1 MAKIGIITYH
11 YVPNYGAAMQ
21 AWALQK
27 HLTNLGH
34 EVFLIDYRPSHLTTG
49 GYFHFPCDRW
59 TLRANLVIAYQKVM
73 GLKQWLKG
81 DGGKRMRFEQFHQEH
96 LNLSDQSYRS
106 NRQLRQNPPQADVYI
121 CGSDQIWNASEQ
133 FGIDSSY
140 FLDFVPEGIP
150 RVSYAASFGR
160 PKVHPRF
167 ESTTA
172 GLIRSMDAISVRE
185 QSGVGIVQEMSARD
199 AEWVP
204 DPTLL
209 VNDGY
214 PEAVFPAD
222 QTGDYIFS
230 YTLRSRELVAD
241 IERQMAGTTKLEVI
255 SPMTLAASGQ
265 GEPGPLE
272 WLGYIKAAKYVI
284 TNSYHG
290 TLFSI
295 IFRKPFVFVGLSGA
309 KAGFNERANSLL
321 SHLGLED
328 RMMNSYDED
337 RLQAIIQGS
346 IDWERVHQQID
357 AWRSV
362 ATGFLETSISRA

>member
-1 MAKIGIITYH
+1 MAKVGIITYH
-11 YVPNYGAAMQ
+11 FVPNYGAAMQ

-27 HLTNLGH
+27 YLTNLGH

-49 GYFHFPCDRW
+49 GYFHFPHDRW
-59 TLRANLVIAYQKVM
+59 TLRADLVIAYQKVM

-81 DGGKRMRFEQFHQEH
+81 DGGKRLRFEQFHQEH
-96 LNLSDQSYRS
+96 LNLSDRSYRS
-106 NRQLRQNPPQADVYI
+106 KRQLRQNPPQADVYI

-140 FLDFVPEGIP
+140 FLDFAPKSVKRI
-150 RVSYAASFGR
+150 SYAASFGR

-167 ESTTA
+167 ESATA
-172 GLIRSMDAISVRE
+172 DLIRSVDAISVRE
-185 QSGVGIVQEMSARD
+185 QSGVGIVKELSDRD

-214 PEAVFPAD
+214 PEAVLPAD
-222 QTGDYIFS
+222 RAEDYIFS
-230 YTLRSRELVAD
+230 YTLRSRELVSN
-241 IERQMAGTTKLEVI
+241 IERQMAAATGLSVV
-255 SPMTLAASGQ
+255 SPTTLAASGH
-265 GEPGPLE
+265 GEPGPLV
-272 WLGYIKAAKYVI
+272 WLGYIKSAKLVI

-295 IFRKPFVFVGLSGA
+295 IFKKPFVFVGLSGA

-321 SHLGLED
+321 HGLGLQD
-328 RMMNSYDED
+328 RMMDSYDED
-337 RLQAIIQGS
+337 RLGLILSAE
-346 IDWERVHQQID
+346 IDWDSVGLKID
-357 AWRSV
+357 RWREQANSYLLN
-362 ATGFLETSISRA
+362 AIEQR

>member
-11 YVPNYGAAMQ
+11 FVPNYGAAMQ

-27 HLTNLGH
+27 YLTNLGH

-59 TLRANLVIAYQKVM
+59 TLRADLVIAYQKVM
-73 GLKQWLKG
+73 GLKLWLKG

-96 LNLSDQSYRS
+96 LNLSDRSYRS
-106 NRQLRQNPPQADVYI
+106 KRQLRQNPPQADVYI

-140 FLDFVPEGIP
+140 FLDFAPKSVKRI
-150 RVSYAASFGR
+150 SYAASFGR

-167 ESTTA
+167 ESATA
-172 GLIRSMDAISVRE
+172 DLIRSVDAISVRE
-185 QSGVGIVQEMSARD
+185 QSGVGIVKKQSDRD

-214 PEAVFPAD
+214 PEAAPPAD
-222 QTGDYIFS
+222 QAEDYIFS
-230 YTLRSRELVAD
+230 YTLRSRELASN
-241 IERQMAGTTKLEVI
+241 IERQMAAATGLSVV
-255 SPMTLAASGQ
+255 SPITLAASGH

-272 WLGYIKAAKYVI
+272 WLGYIKSAKVVI

-295 IFRKPFVFVGLSGA
+295 IFKKPFVFVGLSGA
-309 KAGFNERANSLL
+309 KASFNERAISLL
-321 SHLGLED
+321 HGLGLQD
-328 RMMNSYDED
+328 RMMDSYDED
-337 RLQAIIQGS
+337 RLESILSAE
-346 IDWERVHQQID
+346 IDWDSVGFEID
-357 AWRSV
+357 RWRKQANSYLLD
-362 ATGFLETSISRA
+362 AIEQH

>member
-1 MAKIGIITYH
+1 
-11 YVPNYGAAMQ
+11 MQ

-49 GYFHFPCDRW
+49 GYFHFPRDRW

-73 GLKQWLKG
+73 RLKQWLRG

-96 LNLSDQSYRS
+96 LNLSDRSYRS
-106 NRQLRQNPPQADVYI
+106 NRELRKNPPQADVYI

-140 FLDFVPEGIP
+140 FLDFAPEGIQ
-150 RVSYAASFGR
+150 RISYAASFGR
-160 PKVHPRF
+160 PKVHPRV
-167 ESTTA
+167 ESATA
-172 GLIRSMDAISVRE
+172 DLIRSMDAISVRE
-185 QSGVGIVQEMSARD
+185 QSGVGIVKELSDRD

-214 PEAVFPAD
+214 PEAVLPTD
-222 QTGDYIFS
+222 QTEDYIFS
-230 YTLRSRELVAD
+230 YTLRSRELVSN
-241 IERQMAGTTKLEVI
+241 IERQMAAATGLSVV
-255 SPMTLAASGQ
+255 SPITLAASGH

-272 WLGYIKAAKYVI
+272 WLGYIKSAKVVI

-295 IFRKPFVFVGLSGA
+295 IFKKPFVFVGLSGA

-321 SHLGLED
+321 NRLGLQD
-328 RMMNSYDED
+328 RMMNSYDEAHLESILSTEVDWASVGLELD
-337 RLQAIIQGS
+337 RWREVADSYLLNAI
-346 IDWERVHQQID
+346 ERH
-357 AWRSV
+357 
-362 ATGFLETSISRA
+362 

>member
-11 YVPNYGAAMQ
+11 YVPNYGASMQ

-49 GYFHFPCDRW
+49 GWFHFPRDRW
-59 TLRANLVIAYQKVM
+59 TLRANLVITYQKVM

-81 DGGKRMRFEQFHQEH
+81 DGGKRLRFEQFHQKH
-96 LNLSDQSYRS
+96 LNLSDRSYRS
-106 NRQLRQNPPQADVYI
+106 NRQLRKNPPQADVYI

-140 FLDFVPEGIP
+140 FLDFVPKGI
-150 RVSYAASFGR
+150 RRISYAASFGR
-160 PKVHPRF
+160 PKVHTRF
-167 ESTTA
+167 ESATA
-172 GLIRSMDAISVRE
+172 DLIRSMDAISVRE
-185 QSGVGIVQEMSARD
+185 QSGVGIVKELSDRD

-214 PEAVFPAD
+214 PEAVLPTDQAD
-222 QTGDYIFS
+222 DYIFS
-230 YTLRSRELVAD
+230 YTLRSRDLVSNT
-241 IERQMAGTTKLEVI
+241 ERQMAAATGLSVV
-255 SPMTLAASGQ
+255 SPMTLAASGE
-265 GEPGPLE
+265 GAPGPLE

-309 KAGFNERANSLL
+309 KAGFNERAKSLL
-321 SHLGLED
+321 SRLNLAD
-328 RMMNSYDED
+328 RIVSEYDED
-337 RLQAIIQGS
+337 QLSAIMKCVP
-346 IDWERVHQQID
+346 DWG
-357 AWRSV
+357 SV
-362 ATGFLETSISRA
+362 AEEVCGWREEATQFINESIAE